1 MLLSGEKVSLRALEP
16 SDLDLIYSWENNPD
30 VWEISHTLVPFSKFV
45 LTQYLK
51 TQHLDIYT
59 SKQLRL
65 VVMDKNSLAIGLIDL
80 FEFEPTHKR
89 AGVGILVDVNSNKID
104 IKKSIELIFGV
115 KVSAVNVIK
124 VKGKTKRFKGTLG
137 KRSDYKKAII
147 SLPDGQS
154 IDLSAGV

>member
-1 MLLSGEKVSLRALEP
+1 MNLSKIKNMLSVNISKEKAYNTIIKPIVTEKSTMLL
-16 SDLDLIYSWENNPD
+16 ENN
-30 VWEISHTLVPFSKFV
+30 
-45 LTQYLK
+45 Q
-51 TQHLDIYT
+51 
-59 SKQLRL
+59 
-65 VVMDKNSLAIGLIDL
+65 VV
-80 FEFEPTHKR
+80 F
-89 AGVGILVDVNSNKID
+89 LVDINSNKID
-104 IKKSIELIFGV
+104 IKKSVELIFGV

>member
-1 MLLSGEKVSLRALEP
+1 MNLSKIKNMQSVNISKEKAYNTIIKPIVTEKSTLLL
-16 SDLDLIYSWENNPD
+16 ENN
-30 VWEISHTLVPFSKFV
+30 
-45 LTQYLK
+45 Q
-51 TQHLDIYT
+51 
-59 SKQLRL
+59 
-65 VVMDKNSLAIGLIDL
+65 VV
-80 FEFEPTHKR
+80 F
-89 AGVGILVDVNSNKID
+89 LVDVNSNKID

-137 KRSDYKKAII
+137 KRPDYKKAII

>member
-1 MLLSGEKVSLRALEP
+1 MNLSKIKNMRSLNISKEKAYNTIIKPLVTEKSTLLL
-16 SDLDLIYSWENNPD
+16 ENN
-30 VWEISHTLVPFSKFV
+30 
-45 LTQYLK
+45 Q
-51 TQHLDIYT
+51 
-59 SKQLRL
+59 
-65 VVMDKNSLAIGLIDL
+65 VV
-80 FEFEPTHKR
+80 F
-89 AGVGILVDVNSNKID
+89 LVDFNSNKID

-137 KRSDYKKAII
+137 KRPDYKKAII

>member
-1 MLLSGEKVSLRALEP
+1 MNLSKIKNMYSVNISKEKAYNTIIKPIVTEKSTLLL
-16 SDLDLIYSWENNPD
+16 ENN
-30 VWEISHTLVPFSKFV
+30 
-45 LTQYLK
+45 Q
-51 TQHLDIYT
+51 
-59 SKQLRL
+59 
-65 VVMDKNSLAIGLIDL
+65 VV
-80 FEFEPTHKR
+80 F
-89 AGVGILVDVNSNKID
+89 LVDINSNKID

>member
-1 MLLSGEKVSLRALEP
+1 MNLSKIKNMYSLNISKEKAYNTIIKPIVTEKSTLLL
-16 SDLDLIYSWENNPD
+16 ENN
-30 VWEISHTLVPFSKFV
+30 
-45 LTQYLK
+45 Q
-51 TQHLDIYT
+51 
-59 SKQLRL
+59 
-65 VVMDKNSLAIGLIDL
+65 VV
-80 FEFEPTHKR
+80 F
-89 AGVGILVDVNSNKID
+89 LVDVNSNKID

>member
-1 MLLSGEKVSLRALEP
+1 MNLSKIKDMQSINISKEKAYNTIIKPIVTEKSTLLL
-16 SDLDLIYSWENNPD
+16 ENN
-30 VWEISHTLVPFSKFV
+30 
-45 LTQYLK
+45 Q
-51 TQHLDIYT
+51 
-59 SKQLRL
+59 
-65 VVMDKNSLAIGLIDL
+65 VV
-80 FEFEPTHKR
+80 F
-89 AGVGILVDVNSNKID
+89 LVDINSNKID

>member
-1 MLLSGEKVSLRALEP
+1 MNLSKIKNMYSVNISKEKAYNTIIKPIVTEKSTLLL
-16 SDLDLIYSWENNPD
+16 ENN
-30 VWEISHTLVPFSKFV
+30 
-45 LTQYLK
+45 Q
-51 TQHLDIYT
+51 
-59 SKQLRL
+59 
-65 VVMDKNSLAIGLIDL
+65 VV
-80 FEFEPTHKR
+80 F
-89 AGVGILVDVNSNKID
+89 LVDINSNKID

-137 KRSDYKKAII
+137 KRPDYKKAII

>member
-1 MLLSGEKVSLRALEP
+1 MNLSKIKNMYSVNISKEKAYNTIIKPIVTEKSTLLL
-16 SDLDLIYSWENNPD
+16 ENN
-30 VWEISHTLVPFSKFV
+30 
-45 LTQYLK
+45 Q
-51 TQHLDIYT
+51 
-59 SKQLRL
+59 
-65 VVMDKNSLAIGLIDL
+65 VV
-80 FEFEPTHKR
+80 F
-89 AGVGILVDVNSNKID
+89 LVDINSNKID

-124 VKGKTKRFKGTLG
+124 VKGKTKRFKGTIG

>member
-1 MLLSGEKVSLRALEP
+1 MNLSKIKNMLSVNISKEKAYNTIIKPLVTEKSTLL
-16 SDLDLIYSWENNPD
+16 LENN
-30 VWEISHTLVPFSKFV
+30 
-45 LTQYLK
+45 Q
-51 TQHLDIYT
+51 
-59 SKQLRL
+59 
-65 VVMDKNSLAIGLIDL
+65 VV
-80 FEFEPTHKR
+80 F
-89 AGVGILVDVNSNKID
+89 LVDVNSNKID

-137 KRSDYKKAII
+137 KRPDYKKAII

>member
-1 MLLSGEKVSLRALEP
+1 MNLSKIKNMHSLNISKEKAYNTIIKPIVTEKSTLLL
-16 SDLDLIYSWENNPD
+16 ENN
-30 VWEISHTLVPFSKFV
+30 
-45 LTQYLK
+45 Q
-51 TQHLDIYT
+51 
-59 SKQLRL
+59 
-65 VVMDKNSLAIGLIDL
+65 VV
-80 FEFEPTHKR
+80 F
-89 AGVGILVDVNSNKID
+89 LVDINSNKID

-124 VKGKTKRFKGTLG
+124 VKGKTKRFKGTIG

>member
-1 MLLSGEKVSLRALEP
+1 MNLSKIKNMQSVNISKEKAYNTIIKPIVTEKSTLLL
-16 SDLDLIYSWENNPD
+16 ENN
-30 VWEISHTLVPFSKFV
+30 
-45 LTQYLK
+45 Q
-51 TQHLDIYT
+51 
-59 SKQLRL
+59 
-65 VVMDKNSLAIGLIDL
+65 VV
-80 FEFEPTHKR
+80 F
-89 AGVGILVDVNSNKID
+89 LVDINSNKID

-137 KRSDYKKAII
+137 KRSDFKKAII

>member
-1 MLLSGEKVSLRALEP
+1 MNLSKIKNMQSINISREKAYNTILKPIVTEKSTLLL
-16 SDLDLIYSWENNPD
+16 ENN
-30 VWEISHTLVPFSKFV
+30 
-45 LTQYLK
+45 Q
-51 TQHLDIYT
+51 
-59 SKQLRL
+59 
-65 VVMDKNSLAIGLIDL
+65 VV
-80 FEFEPTHKR
+80 F
-89 AGVGILVDVNSNKID
+89 LVDINSNKID

>member
-1 MLLSGEKVSLRALEP
+1 MSLSKIKNMYKVNISKEKAYNTIIKPIVTEKSTLLL
-16 SDLDLIYSWENNPD
+16 ENN
-30 VWEISHTLVPFSKFV
+30 
-45 LTQYLK
+45 Q
-51 TQHLDIYT
+51 
-59 SKQLRL
+59 
-65 VVMDKNSLAIGLIDL
+65 VV
-80 FEFEPTHKR
+80 F
-89 AGVGILVDVNSNKID
+89 LVDINSNKID

-115 KVSAVNVIK
+115 KVSAVNIIK

>member
-1 MLLSGEKVSLRALEP
+1 MNLSKIKNMQSVNISKEKAYNTIIKPIVTEKSTLLL
-16 SDLDLIYSWENNPD
+16 ENN
-30 VWEISHTLVPFSKFV
+30 
-45 LTQYLK
+45 Q
-51 TQHLDIYT
+51 
-59 SKQLRL
+59 
-65 VVMDKNSLAIGLIDL
+65 VV
-80 FEFEPTHKR
+80 F
-89 AGVGILVDVNSNKID
+89 LVDINSNKID

-137 KRSDYKKAII
+137 KRTDYKKAII

>member
-1 MLLSGEKVSLRALEP
+1 MNKIHLYDKIISPIVTEKSTLLL
-16 SDLDLIYSWENNPD
+16 ENN
-30 VWEISHTLVPFSKFV
+30 
-45 LTQYLK
+45 Q
-51 TQHLDIYT
+51 
-59 SKQLRL
+59 
-65 VVMDKNSLAIGLIDL
+65 VV
-80 FEFEPTHKR
+80 F
-89 AGVGILVDVNSNKID
+89 LVDINSNKID

>member
-1 MLLSGEKVSLRALEP
+1 MNLSKIKNMQSVNISKEKAYNTIIKPIVTEKSTLLL
-16 SDLDLIYSWENNPD
+16 ENN
-30 VWEISHTLVPFSKFV
+30 
-45 LTQYLK
+45 Q
-51 TQHLDIYT
+51 
-59 SKQLRL
+59 
-65 VVMDKNSLAIGLIDL
+65 VV
-80 FEFEPTHKR
+80 F
-89 AGVGILVDVNSNKID
+89 LVDINSNKID

>member
-1 MLLSGEKVSLRALEP
+1 MMNAENKEIIQNPEEVKGP
-16 SDLDLIYSWENNPD
+16 STSAPAKAIQG
-30 VWEISHTLVPFSKFV
+30 FV
-45 LTQYLK
+45 K
-51 TQHLDIYT
+51 
-59 SKQLRL
+59 
-65 VVMDKNSLAIGLIDL
+65 
-80 FEFEPTHKR
+80 
-89 AGVGILVDVNSNKID
+89 SNKID

-124 VKGKTKRFKGTLG
+124 VKGKTKRFKGTIG

>member
-1 MLLSGEKVSLRALEP
+1 MHSLNISKEKAYNTIIKPIVTEKSTLLL
-16 SDLDLIYSWENNPD
+16 ENN
-30 VWEISHTLVPFSKFV
+30 
-45 LTQYLK
+45 Q
-51 TQHLDIYT
+51 
-59 SKQLRL
+59 
-65 VVMDKNSLAIGLIDL
+65 VV
-80 FEFEPTHKR
+80 F
-89 AGVGILVDVNSNKID
+89 LVDVNSNKID

-137 KRSDYKKAII
+137 KRPDYKKAII

>member
-1 MLLSGEKVSLRALEP
+1 MNLSKIKKMHSVNISKEKAYNTILKPIVTEKSTLLL
-16 SDLDLIYSWENNPD
+16 ENN
-30 VWEISHTLVPFSKFV
+30 
-45 LTQYLK
+45 Q
-51 TQHLDIYT
+51 
-59 SKQLRL
+59 
-65 VVMDKNSLAIGLIDL
+65 VV
-80 FEFEPTHKR
+80 F
-89 AGVGILVDVNSNKID
+89 LVDINSNKID

-137 KRSDYKKAII
+137 KRPDYKKAII

>member
-1 MLLSGEKVSLRALEP
+1 MNLSKIKKMHSINISKEKAYNTIIKPIVTEKSTLLL
-16 SDLDLIYSWENNPD
+16 ENN
-30 VWEISHTLVPFSKFV
+30 
-45 LTQYLK
+45 Q
-51 TQHLDIYT
+51 
-59 SKQLRL
+59 
-65 VVMDKNSLAIGLIDL
+65 VV
-80 FEFEPTHKR
+80 F
-89 AGVGILVDVNSNKID
+89 LVDINSNKID

-115 KVSAVNVIK
+115 KVSAVNIIK